1 MEFQSTLPRG
11 ERLDK
16 RSYKKEFQHISIH
29 APTRGATLRRRE
41 QTKQIRDFNPRS
53 HEGSDL
59 HRQLLI
65 FSRRYFNPRSHEGS
79 DFSTA
84 ILAHLAENFNPRSH
98 EGSDNKMAT
107 LLVPYRI
114 SIHAPTRGATD
125 SSGYHNTQN
134 LISIHAPTRGATLL
148 LAQQLPQGSDFN
160 PRSHEGSDAV
170 KTILW
175 VYTSTFQSTLPR
187 GERRNKPLHL
197 YVIKNFNPRSH
208 EGSDLLC

>member
-1 MEFQSTLPRG
+1 MTASNVAMIDDFNPRSHEG
-11 ERLDK
+11 SDVSGTGVEAGSDG
-16 RSYKKEFQHISIH
+16 ISIH

-114 SIHAPTRGATD
+114 SIHAPTRGAT
-125 SSGYHNTQN
+125 
-134 LISIHAPTRGATLL
+134 LL

-160 PRSHEGSDAV
+160 PRSHEGSDIRTKV
-170 KTILW
+170 ILICP
-175 VYTSTFQSTLPR
+175 VQFQSTLPR
-187 GERRNKPLHL
+187 GERRAAPDE
-197 YVIKNFNPRSH
+197 R
-208 EGSDLLC
+208 

>member
-98 EGSDNKMAT
+98 EGSDIEFIYGF
-107 LLVPYRI
+107 LRPE
-114 SIHAPTRGATD
+114 
-125 SSGYHNTQN
+125 
-134 LISIHAPTRGATLL
+134 ISIHAPTRGATLL

-160 PRSHEGSDAV
+160 PRSHEGSD
-170 KTILW
+170 L
-175 VYTSTFQSTLPR
+175 QSFGIVRCICGISIHAPTR
-187 GERRNKPLHL
+187 GAT
-197 YVIKNFNPRSH
+197 
-208 EGSDLLC
+208 